1 VHPYETQPQDS
12 RDEAPSTAAMPSD
25 MTLDD
30 CIDFVWGLARDGGL
44 GPEQAADVCAM
55 AVLRLSDERNG
66 DAAPAGDVSWVLRVA
81 LEECR
86 TSRRLAAW
94 RRPRLV
100 GFEWRAMG
108 AHA

>member
-1 VHPYETQPQDS
+1 
-12 RDEAPSTAAMPSD
+12 MPSG

-30 CIDFVWGLARDGGL
+30 CIDFVWRLARDGGL

-55 AVLRLSDERNG
+55 AVLRLSDERTTTP
-66 DAAPAGDVSWVLRVA
+66 APADDVARWVLRVA
-81 LEECR
+81 VEECR

-100 GFEWRAMG
+100 GFESRAMG
-108 AHA
+108 VQA